1 MNLATSFRYHRIPG
15 ILALATCL
23 AALAAEQVRA
33 ADAKDRVA
41 AAKALSLPGTILVR
55 EGPDKP
61 WHTVPAN
68 GALSTND
75 LIVGAPGAKL
85 ESKNGAVG
93 LAFLTDFDDTSPFPI
108 RECAVILHETAGF
121 DLDFTLDRGRADIVN
136 RKEKGMA
143 KVRVHVRDKTF
154 DFTLEETG
162 TRVAL
167 ELYGRWPRGAHFSV
181 NPKPDQV
188 PVAEMAVLVIKG
200 DVVLD
205 HAGRAFR
212 MNAPPGPALM
222 YWDSVTGADASPRR
236 VDELPKWAKPEE
248 ALTPERKAR
257 LIKLRELLSGKSI
270 DDGLEKLIQS
280 DDVKERKLALSAMA
294 ALDDI
299 PLMAKYMSVTRHPD
313 VLDNGIL
320 ALRHWIGRGPGQ
332 DQKFYQML
340 IDQGKFTPAHA
351 AVAMDLL
358 HSFSDD
364 ELTRPETY
372 EILIADLD
380 HEKPAIRALAHWHLI
395 RLAPAGR
402 KIAYDPL
409 ESKEKR
415 AAGIAEWQKLI
426 PSGKLPPKG

>member
-1 MNLATSFRYHRIPG
+1 MTFNNYSRFVGLFAVIACLAT
-15 ILALATCL
+15 
-23 AALAAEQVRA
+23 LAAEHVRA
-33 ADAKDRVA
+33 ADSKDRVA
-41 AAKALSLPGTILVR
+41 TARAISLPGTILVR
-55 EGPDKP
+55 EAPDKR
-61 WHTVPAN
+61 WQTVQAK
-68 GALSTND
+68 GDLFSND

-121 DLDFTLDRGRADIVN
+121 DLDFTLDRGRADIIN

-143 KVRVHVRDKTF
+143 KVRVHVRDKSV
-154 DFTLEETG
+154 DLTLEEPG
-162 TRVAL
+162 TRIAL
-167 ELYGRWPRGAHFSV
+167 ELYGRWPKGVPFHLH
-181 NPKPDQV
+181 PKPDQV
-188 PVAEMAVLVIKG
+188 PVADLAVLVIKG

-205 HAGRAFR
+205 HAGSSFR
-212 MNAPPGPALM
+212 MTAPPGPALM
-222 YWDSVTGADASPRR
+222 FWNSATGSDRTPQRL
-236 VDELPKWAKPEE
+236 DELPPWAKAEE
-248 ALTPERKAR
+248 GLTAERKAR
-257 LIKLRELLSGKSI
+257 LEKLRELLSSKSI
-270 DDGLEKLIQS
+270 DEGLEKLIQS
-280 DDVKERKLALSAMA
+280 DNVKERKLALSAMA

-299 PLMAKYMSVTRHPD
+299 PLMAKYMSVTKHPD

-332 DQKFYQML
+332 DQKLYQMF

-351 AVAMDLL
+351 AVAMGLL

-364 ELTRPETY
+364 EIAHPETY

-380 HEKPAIRALAHWHLI
+380 HERPAIRALAHWHLI

-409 ESKEKR
+409 ETKEKR
-415 AAGIAEWQKLI
+415 AAGVAEWQKLI
-426 PSGKLPPKG
+426 PAGKLPPKS